1 MTQREEVKEMDKRKL
16 LMIAGIASVMGAGI
30 FASTT
35 YAENTT
41 NNPQDTLIDK
51 ISQRFNLNRDEVK
64 DFFIEVESDR
74 HKEMENKMQE
84 RLTTLVTEG
93 KITEAQKTLI
103 IQKHTEMRAEMEK
116 NKGEMKDL
124 TPEQRRAKM
133 DEHKVEMDA
142 WAKANGIDP
151 VYLMFQMKMK
161 GQGARGHFM
170 ER

>member
-1 MTQREEVKEMDKRKL
+1 MDKRKL
-16 LMIAGIASVMGAGI
+16 LMIAGIASVIGAGI
-30 FASTT
+30 FASTS
-35 YAENTT
+35 YAESTI

-51 ISQRFNLNRDEVK
+51 ISKRFNLNRDEVK

-74 HKEMENKMQE
+74 HKEMEIKMQE
-84 RLTTLVTEG
+84 HLTTLVTEG

-103 IQKHTEMRAEMEK
+103 TQKHAEMRTDMES
-116 NKGEMKDL
+116 NKDTMKDL
-124 TPEQRRAKM
+124 TPEQRKAKM
-133 DEHKVEMDA
+133 NEHKAEMDA

>member
-1 MTQREEVKEMDKRKL
+1 MNKRKL

-30 FASTT
+30 FASTS
-35 YAENTT
+35 YAESTI

-51 ISQRFNLNRDEVK
+51 ISKRFNLNRDEVK

-74 HKEMENKMQE
+74 HKEMEIRMQE
-84 RLTTLVTEG
+84 HLTTLVTEG

-103 IQKHTEMRAEMEK
+103 TQKHAEMRTDMES
-116 NKGEMKDL
+116 NKDTMKDL
-124 TPEQRRAKM
+124 TPEQRKAKM
-133 DEHKVEMDA
+133 NEHKAEMDA

>member
-1 MTQREEVKEMDKRKL
+1 MTQRKEVKEMNKRKL

-30 FASTT
+30 FASTS
-35 YAENTT
+35 YAESTI

-51 ISQRFNLNRDEVK
+51 ISKRFNLNRDEVK

-74 HKEMENKMQE
+74 HKEMEIRMQE
-84 RLTTLVTEG
+84 HLTTLVTEG

-103 IQKHTEMRAEMEK
+103 TQKHAEMRTDMES
-116 NKGEMKDL
+116 NKDTMKDL
-124 TPEQRRAKM
+124 TPEQRKAKM
-133 DEHKVEMDA
+133 NEHKAEMDA